1 MIDIHPTA
9 IIDSSAEIADGVRI
23 GAYSQ
28 IGPNVKIGPN
38 CVIGSHVVIH
48 SHTIIGQRCHIF
60 PFASIGAIPQDLKFK
75 GEESWVRIGNNCV
88 IREFVTIHRGTS
100 LGRGITEVGEGSFL
114 MAYAHIAHDCKIGN
128 HVIMANVATLGGHVE
143 IEDYA
148 IIGGVTT
155 IHQFVRIGEYA
166 ILGGMSA
173 TVKDIPP
180 YVMASGNRAKLYGLN
195 LVGLKRHNFKE
206 EVISALKKAYRILIR
221 SQKTLKVALEE
232 VKSDSI
238 FSIPEVAHFVKFIED
253 SKRGIPRR

>member
-9 IIDSSAEIADGVRI
+9 IIDSSAEIAEGVRI

-195 LVGLKRHNFKE
+195 LVGLKRHNFKK

-221 SQKTLKVALEE
+221 SQKTLRVALEE
-232 VKSDSI
+232 VKNDPI